1 MSILIPYNQL
11 SEEQKGVIRRISRE
25 TGNLF
30 VEGPP
35 GSGKTLISLYTISD
49 MVKETNV
56 RPLLMMYNHSLFGFL
71 SSALSSLGIRD
82 NLTIVTK
89 DAFFWQ
95 MAKSKGIYPPD
106 QNARYVEKYTY
117 ILQNL
122 SEISVEK
129 EHAIT
134 IVDEVQDLMPEE
146 WEIIKKM
153 SHRILTLGDFD
164 QGLYKT
170 NLSRDGVKAFGVF
183 EALSKIFRFHKNIA
197 KLAKIFSSS
206 KDDLESKVSID
217 SQTQPQIIDVKKSL
231 EFEKIAEVLTEIKT
245 YRKRIGIICPD
256 NTRLKQ
262 LATYLE
268 SAKVDH
274 KHYSDNKELRSHDF
288 TSTTPLLLSSF
299 SAKGLE
305 FEHVILFGFD
315 NSNGFVTRL
324 RSTGKLKSLIY
335 VGITR
340 TNSNLYIIRTEDT
353 IKEIM
358 DLTVEIEDSTST
370 ISIDDLF

>member
-25 TGNLF
+25 SGNLF

-35 GSGKTLISLYTISD
+35 GSGKTLISLYTLSD

-71 SSALSSLGIRD
+71 SSALYSLGIRD
-82 NLTIVTK
+82 NLTIETK
-89 DAFFWQ
+89 DAFFWK
-95 MAKSKGIYPPD
+95 MAKSRGIYPPNKKAPY
-106 QNARYVEKYTY
+106 QEKYTY
-117 ILQNL
+117 ILKKL
-122 SEISVEK
+122 SEASVEK
-129 EHAIT
+129 EYTIT
-134 IVDEVQDLMPEE
+134 LVDEVQDLMPEE
-146 WEIIKKM
+146 WEIIKRM

-170 NLSRDGVKAFGVF
+170 NLSRDSVKGYGIF

-197 KLAKIFSSS
+197 KLARTFST
-206 KDDLESKVSID
+206 KNEDLEAKVSND
-217 SQTQPQIIDVKKSL
+217 SPTQPKLIDVTKSL
-231 EFEKIAEVLTEIKT
+231 EFEKIAEVLNEIKT
-245 YRKRIGIICPD
+245 YRKRIGIICPT

-262 LATYLE
+262 LAAYLKSE
-268 SAKVDH
+268 NIDH
-274 KHYSDNKELRSHDF
+274 KHYSENKELRSHDF
-288 TSTTPLLLSSF
+288 TSTTPLLLTSF

-315 NSNGFVTRL
+315 NSNDFVTEL
-324 RSTGKLKSLIY
+324 RTTGKLKSVIY

-353 IKEIM
+353 IQEIK
-358 DLTVEIEDSTST
+358 DLKVENESPVSN
-370 ISIDDLF
+370 ISIDDIF

>member
-35 GSGKTLISLYTISD
+35 GSGKTLISLYTIRD

-56 RPLLMMYNHSLFGFL
+56 RPLLMIYNHSLFGFL

-95 MAKSKGIYPPD
+95 MAKSKGISPPD
-106 QNARYVEKYTY
+106 QNAPYAEKYDY
-117 ILQNL
+117 VLKNL
-122 SEISVEK
+122 LVASIEK

-134 IVDEVQDLMPEE
+134 IIDEVQDLKPEE

-170 NLSRDGVKAFGVF
+170 NLVRDSVKGYGIF

-197 KLAKIFSSS
+197 KLAKIFSTQN
-206 KDDLESKVSID
+206 DDLESKVSND
-217 SQTQPQIIDVKKSL
+217 SPTQPQLIDVTKSL
-231 EFEKIAEVLTEIKT
+231 EFEKIAEVLNEIKT

-268 SAKVDH
+268 SKNVDH

-315 NSNGFVTRL
+315 NTNGFVTRL
-324 RSTGKLKSLIY
+324 RTTGKLKSVIY

-353 IKEIM
+353 IQEIM
-358 DLTVEIEDSTST
+358 NLKVENEGPSPN
-370 ISIDDLF
+370 ISINDIF